1 MNWASLLRGGIGFE
15 KGLRKITAFEIKQ
28 MNKIKI
34 FFEEWDFTIRAR
46 IMHIKIDEIGN
57 MMKKWK
63 T

>member
-1 MNWASLLRGGIGFE
+1 
-15 KGLRKITAFEIKQ
+15 

-34 FFEEWDFTIRAR
+34 FFKEQDFAIRAR

-57 MMKKWK
+57 MTKKWK